1 MFLCPKHQ
9 REPVIFCIITLIYTS
24 RYEDTTQMTTEN
36 MDYSKTVFLPKTAF
50 SMKADLP
57 KKEPGLLE
65 FWNKINL
72 YAKMLE
78 KRKDAKP
85 YILHDGPPYANGHI
99 HIGHALNKLLKDM
112 TVKSRCLTGHYTPYV
127 PGWDCHGLPIEQA
140 LLKELKMGKRHI
152 DDVAAFRKKAR
163 EFAGK
168 FIDIQREEFKRLGI
182 MADWANPYITMSN
195 DYEGTVIKAFRELL
209 EKGHIH
215 RDKKTIYWCISC
227 ETALADA
234 EVEYKDKTSPS
245 VYVKFPLRDPS
256 ISLFGA
262 AVEGRKVSIVIWTT
276 TPWTLP
282 SNMAAAVSKEE
293 TYRLLNIDGE
303 YLVVADKL
311 ADSFLAETGVN
322 ASKGAQ
328 IPGEKLVG
336 LKYDHCLAPHMP
348 ESRRFPRVIIS
359 TDFVDMSTGTGI
371 VHIAPGHG
379 EEDFHAGKKWGLE
392 VFCPVNEEGRF
403 TADAGIFEGL
413 KVFEANEK
421 VLETL
426 KGDGLLLGSKVISHS
441 YPHCWR
447 CKQPVIFR
455 ATEQWFLKVD
465 LKDLRGA
472 LLKEADKVEWIPKA
486 GHERM
491 VSMLKQRPDWC
502 LSRQRYWGT
511 PIMALYCEDCG
522 KPQTDS
528 GLLKGFEERVFS
540 EGSDF
545 WFSED
550 VKSLLPTGY
559 KCACGGTA
567 FRKEKDI
574 MDVWLDSGVSWYA
587 VLKDKKRFP
596 VTGSQSALSPMTAG
610 SAYPADMYLEGSDQ
624 HRGWFQTSL
633 IPSVALNG
641 HPPYKTVLTH
651 GFVLDD
657 HGRAMHKSMG
667 NVVAPQEVIT
677 KYGAEVL
684 RLWVALSDYSEDIRI
699 SDKLLSGPID
709 TYRKIR
715 NTMRYLLGNLSD
727 FKPEN
732 RLEEAR
738 LLEIDRYILMRLA
751 EVTAKVRGHYEAF
764 EFRQAIRAVT
774 DFCILDLSA
783 FYLDAIKDR
792 LYTYSADSVERR
804 SAQTAL
810 YDILTA
816 VLKMIS
822 PVLSFTAEEG
832 WQTLKAEIAPGLEE
846 SVFLTDYPR
855 FADSRLNKELGE
867 KWARMMGLR
876 ETVTKA
882 IEERR
887 RETVVGSSLEAKV
900 TFRTSGADMN
910 KFLSDTLSFW
920 PQILIVSSCALEFDP
935 AAGEFEVR
943 VEHADGDKCPRC
955 WQWKKD
961 IGADAARAGVCGRCA
976 EALNKIKA

>member
-1 MFLCPKHQ
+1 
-9 REPVIFCIITLIYTS
+9 
-24 RYEDTTQMTTEN
+24 MTTEN

-50 SMKADLP
+50 SMKADLA

-65 FWNKINL
+65 FWSKIDL
-72 YAKMLE
+72 YGKMLE
-78 KRKDAKP
+78 KRKAAKP

-99 HIGHALNKLLKDM
+99 HIGHALNKILKDIV
-112 TVKSRCLTGHYTPYV
+112 VKSRCLTGHYTPYV

-140 LLKELKMGKRHI
+140 LLKELKMGKRHVE
-152 DDVAAFRKKAR
+152 DVAAFRKKAR

-168 FIDIQREEFKRLGI
+168 FLDIQREEFKRLGVLG
-182 MADWANPYITMSN
+182 DWSRPYITMSN

-209 EKGHIH
+209 EKGYIH
-215 RDKKTIYWCISC
+215 RDKKTIYWCVSC

-234 EVEYKDKTSPS
+234 EIEYKDKTSPS
-245 VYVKFPLRDPS
+245 IFVKFSLQNPPA
-256 ISLFGA
+256 SLFSS
-262 AVEGRKVSIVIWTT
+262 VTEGRKISIVIWTT

-293 TYRLLNIDGE
+293 NYRLLDVDGE
-303 YLVVADKL
+303 CLVVADKL
-311 ADSFLAETGVN
+311 SDAFLAETGLS

-328 IPGEKLVG
+328 IQGEKLVG
-336 LKYDHCLAPHMP
+336 LKYTHCLAPHMP
-348 ESRRFPRVIIS
+348 EGRRFPRAVIS

-392 VFCPVNEEGRF
+392 VFCPVDEAGRF
-403 TADAGIFEGL
+403 TGDAGIFEGL
-413 KVFEANEK
+413 KVFEANAK

-426 KGDGLLLGSKVISHS
+426 KGDGLLLGSKVITHS

-465 LKDLRGA
+465 LKDLRKT
-472 LLKEADKVEWIPKA
+472 LLREADKVEWIPKA

-491 VSMLKQRPDWC
+491 RSMLEQRPDWC

-511 PIMALYCEDCG
+511 PIMFLYCEACG

-528 GLLKGFEERVFS
+528 RLLKSFEDRVFR

-545 WFSED
+545 WFSEEI
-550 VKSLLPTGY
+550 KNLLPEGY

-587 VLKDKKRFP
+587 VLKSGQLGKDF
-596 VTGSQSALSPMTAG
+596 
-610 SAYPADMYLEGSDQ
+610 YPADMYLEGSDQ

-633 IPSVALNG
+633 IPSTALNG

-657 HGRAMHKSMG
+657 QGRAMHKSTG
-667 NVVAPQEVIT
+667 NVVAPQEVIS

-699 SDKLLSGPID
+699 SEKLLSGPVD

-715 NTMRYLLGNLSD
+715 NTLRYLLGNLND
-727 FKPEN
+727 YKPEN
-732 RLEEAR
+732 RLEDAE
-738 LLEIDRYILMRLA
+738 LLEIDRYMLMRLA
-751 EVTAKVRGHYEAF
+751 EVTAKVRGHYDAF
-764 EFRQAIRAVT
+764 EYRQAIRAIS

-783 FYLDAIKDR
+783 FYLDALKDR
-792 LYTYSADSVERR
+792 LYTCGADSVERR

-810 YDILTA
+810 YDVLLS
-816 VLKMIS
+816 VLKMLS

-832 WQTLKAEIAPGLEE
+832 WQTLKAEISPGLEE
-846 SVFLTDYPR
+846 SVFLSDYPEVQ
-855 FADSRLNKELGE
+855 SGRLNADIGGR
-867 KWARMMGLR
+867 WSRMLGLR

-887 RETVVGSSLEAKV
+887 REGVVGSSLEAKV
-900 TFRTSGADMN
+900 TFRTSSGDMK
-910 KFLSDTLSFW
+910 KFLSETLPFW
-920 PQILIVSSCALEFDP
+920 PQMLIVSACALEYDP
-935 AAGEFEVR
+935 AAGDFDVR
-943 VEHADGDKCPRC
+943 VEHADGTKCPRC
-955 WQWKKD
+955 WRWISPSDIKD
-961 IGADAARAGVCGRCA
+961 SAVCGRCA
-976 EALNKIKA
+976 EALDKTKDQGIA

>member
-1 MFLCPKHQ
+1 
-9 REPVIFCIITLIYTS
+9 
-24 RYEDTTQMTTEN
+24 
-36 MDYSKTVFLPKTAF
+36 
-50 SMKADLP
+50 
-57 KKEPGLLE
+57 
-65 FWNKINL
+65 
-72 YAKMLE
+72 
-78 KRKDAKP
+78 
-85 YILHDGPPYANGHI
+85 
-99 HIGHALNKLLKDM
+99 
-112 TVKSRCLTGHYTPYV
+112 
-127 PGWDCHGLPIEQA
+127 
-140 LLKELKMGKRHI
+140 MG
-152 DDVAAFRKKAR
+152 
-163 EFAGK
+163 
-168 FIDIQREEFKRLGI
+168 
-182 MADWANPYITMSN
+182 DWANPYITMSN
-195 DYEGTVIKAFRELL
+195 NYEGTVIKAFRELL
-209 EKGHIH
+209 EKGYIH

-245 VYVKFPLRDPS
+245 IFVKFPLQDPPA
-256 ISLFGA
+256 SLFGA
-262 AVEGRKVSIVIWTT
+262 AAEGRRIALVIWTT

-282 SNMAAAVSKEE
+282 SNMAAAVSKDE
-293 TYRLLNIDGE
+293 TYRLLNADGE

-311 ADSFLAETGVN
+311 ADSFLAETGLN
-322 ASKGAQ
+322 ATKGAQ
-328 IPGEKLVG
+328 LPGEKLVG
-336 LKYDHCLAPHMP
+336 LKYDHCLARHLP
-348 ESRRFPRVIIS
+348 ESRRAARVIIS

-392 VFCPVNEEGRF
+392 VFCPVNEDGRF
-403 TADAGIFEGL
+403 TRDAGIFEGL
-413 KVFEANEK
+413 KVFEANDK

-426 KGDGLLLGSKVISHS
+426 KLDGLLLGSKVITHS

-447 CKQPVIFR
+447 CKTPVIFR

-465 LKDLRGA
+465 LKDLRGT

-522 KPQTDS
+522 KPQVDNA
-528 GLLKGFEERVFS
+528 LLKGFEERVFKD
-540 EGSDF
+540 GSDF

-550 VKSLLPTGY
+550 VKDLLPAGY
-559 KCACGGTA
+559 KCACGGTV

-587 VLKDKKRFP
+587 VLKDGHRSE
-596 VTGSQSALSPMTAG
+596 VTSSPAPDTCGYSLPAG
-610 SAYPADMYLEGSDQ
+610 SYPADMYLEGSDQ

-641 HPPYKTVLTH
+641 QPPYKTVLTH

-715 NTMRYLLGNLSD
+715 NTLRYLLGNLSD
-727 FKPEN
+727 FKPGT
-732 RLEEAR
+732 RLEEAQ
-738 LLEIDRYILMRLA
+738 LLELDRYMLMRLA
-751 EVTAKVRGHYEAF
+751 EVTARVRGHYDAF

-783 FYLDAIKDR
+783 FYLDALKDR

-810 YDILTA
+810 YDILNA
-816 VLKMIS
+816 LLKLIS

-832 WQTLKAEIAPGLEE
+832 WQTLKAEIAPDAEE
-846 SVFLTDYPR
+846 SVFLTDYPQ
-855 FADSRLNKELGE
+855 FPASRMDPELGG
-867 KWARMMGLR
+867 KWKRMMELR

-887 RETVVGSSLEAKV
+887 REGTVGSSLEAKV
-900 TFRTSGADMN
+900 TFRTSGADMR
-910 KFLSDTLSFW
+910 KFISDTLPFW
-920 PQILIVSSCALEFDP
+920 PQVLIVSSCALEFDP
-935 AAGEFEVR
+935 GAGELEVR
-943 VEHADGDKCPRC
+943 VEHADGAKCPRC

-961 IGADAARAGVCGRCA
+961 IGADAAHSGVCGRCA
-976 EALNKIKA
+976 DALSKIKTA

>member
-1 MFLCPKHQ
+1 
-9 REPVIFCIITLIYTS
+9 
-24 RYEDTTQMTTEN
+24 MTTED
-36 MDYSKTVFLPKTAF
+36 MDYSKTVFLPNTSF
-50 SMKADLP
+50 SMRGDLTR
-57 KKEPGLLE
+57 KEPGILE
-65 FWNKINL
+65 TW
-72 YAKMLE
+72 AKMDLYGKMIA
-78 KRKDAKP
+78 KRRAAKP
-85 YILHDGPPYANGHI
+85 FILHDGPPYANGPI
-99 HIGHALNKLLKDM
+99 HIGTALNKILKDIV
-112 TVKSRCLTGHYTPYV
+112 VKSHALMGYYTPYV

-140 LLKELKMGKRHI
+140 LLKEMKMGKRHI
-152 DDVAAFRKKAR
+152 EDIPAFRRSAR
-163 EFAGK
+163 EFAGR
-168 FIDIQREEFKRLGI
+168 FLDIQREGFKRLGVL
-182 MADWANPYITMSN
+182 AAWDKPYITMSN
-195 DYEGTVIKAFRELL
+195 DYEGTVIKAFRELM

-215 RDKKTIYWCISC
+215 RDKKTIYWCVSC

-245 VYVKFPLRDPS
+245 IFVKFPLQSPPA
-256 ISLFGA
+256 SLFGA
-262 AVEGRKVSIVIWTT
+262 VASGRRISIVIWTT

-293 TYRLLNIDGE
+293 TYRLLNADGE

-311 ADSFLAETGVN
+311 ADSFMAETGIN

-348 ESRRFPRVIIS
+348 ESRRFARVIIS

-379 EEDFHAGKKWGLE
+379 EDDFHAGKKWGLDI
-392 VFCPVNEEGRF
+392 FCPVKEDGRF
-403 TADAGIFEGL
+403 NSDAGIFEGL
-413 KVFEANEK
+413 KVFEANDR
-421 VLETL
+421 VVETL
-426 KGDGLLLGSKVISHS
+426 QADGLLLGHKKIQHS

-465 LKDLRGA
+465 LNGLREKLMKA
-472 LLKEADKVEWIPKA
+472 ADGVRWLPET
-486 GHERM
+486 GHDRM
-491 VSMLKQRPDWC
+491 IGMLKTRPDWC

-511 PIMALYCEDCG
+511 PVIAVYCKECG
-522 KPQTDS
+522 KVQTDTVF
-528 GLLKGFEERVFS
+528 LKRMEARVFA

-545 WFSED
+545 WFSEP
-550 VKSLLPTGY
+550 VEKLMGPGR
-559 KCACGGTA
+559 KCSCGGA
-567 FRKEKDI
+567 EFSKEKDI
-574 MDVWLDSGVSWYA
+574 LDVWLDSGVSWYA
-587 VLKDKKRFP
+587 VVKNGMLGPGDFLP
-596 VTGSQSALSPMTAG
+596 V
-610 SAYPADMYLEGSDQ
+610 DMYLEGSDQ

-633 IPSVALNG
+633 IPSVALRG
-641 HPPYKTVLTH
+641 EPPFRAVLTH
-651 GFVLDD
+651 GMVLDEN
-657 HGRAMHKSMG
+657 GRAMHKSMG
-667 NVVAPQEVIT
+667 NVVAPQEVIS
-677 KYGAEVL
+677 KYGAEIL
-684 RLWVALSDYSEDIRI
+684 RLWVALSDYSEDVRI
-699 SDKLLSGPID
+699 SEKILAGAID

-738 LLEIDRYILMRLA
+738 LMEIDRYMLMRLA
-751 EVTAKVRGHYEAF
+751 EVTAGVRGHYAAF

-783 FYLDAIKDR
+783 FYLDALKDR

-832 WQTLKAEIAPGLEE
+832 WQTLRAEIAPGAEE
-846 SVFLTDYPR
+846 SVFLTDYPQ
-855 FADSRLNKELGE
+855 FPASRLDRGLGE
-867 KWARMMGLR
+867 KWGRMMGLR

-887 RETVVGSSLEAKV
+887 REGVVGSSLEARV
-900 TFRTSGADMN
+900 TFRTSSEDMN

-920 PQILIVSSCALEFDP
+920 PQVLIVSSCALEFDP
-935 AAGEFEVR
+935 GAGEFEAR
-943 VEHADGDKCPRC
+943 VEHADGAKCPRC

-961 IGADAARAGVCGRCA
+961 IGTDAAHAGVCGRCA
-976 EALNKIKA
+976 EALAKIKAA

>member
-1 MFLCPKHQ
+1 
-9 REPVIFCIITLIYTS
+9 
-24 RYEDTTQMTTEN
+24 MTTEN

-57 KKEPGLLE
+57 KKEPGILE
-65 FWNKINL
+65 FWNKIGL
-72 YAKMLE
+72 YGKMLE
-78 KRKDAKP
+78 KRLKAKP

-99 HIGHALNKLLKDM
+99 HIGHALNKLLKDI

-140 LLKELKMGKRHI
+140 LLKELKIGKRHI
-152 DDVAAFRKKAR
+152 DDVPGFRKKAR

-168 FIDIQREEFKRLGI
+168 FIDIQREEFRRLGI
-182 MADWANPYITMSN
+182 VGDWANPYITMANS
-195 DYEGTVIKAFRELL
+195 YEGTVIKAFRELL
-209 EKGHIH
+209 EKGYVH
-215 RDKKTIYWCISC
+215 RDKKTIYWCVSC

-245 VYVKFPLRDPS
+245 IFVKFPLQDPPEP
-256 ISLFGA
+256 LFGA
-262 AVEGRKVSIVIWTT
+262 EAAGRGVAIVIWTT

-282 SNMAAAVSKEE
+282 SNMAAAVSKDE
-293 TYRLLNIDGE
+293 TYRLLNAGGD

-311 ADSFLAETGVN
+311 ADSFLAETGLN
-322 ASKGAQ
+322 ASKGAR
-328 IPGEKLVG
+328 IPGCKLVG
-336 LKYDHCLAPHMP
+336 LKYTHCLAPHLP
-348 ESRRFPRVIIS
+348 ESGRFPRPVIS
-359 TDFVDMSTGTGI
+359 TDFVDMSTGAGI

-379 EEDFHAGKKWGLE
+379 EEDFHAGKKWELE
-392 VFCPVNEEGRF
+392 IFCPVNEDGRF
-403 TADAGIFEGL
+403 TRDAGIFEGL

-426 KGDGLLLGSKVISHS
+426 KSDGLLLSSKVITHS

-465 LKDLRGA
+465 LKDLRGN
-472 LLKEADKVEWIPKA
+472 LLREADKVEWIPKA

-491 VSMLKQRPDWC
+491 TAMLRQRPDWC

-511 PIMALYCEDCG
+511 PIMVLYCESCG
-522 KPQTDS
+522 RPQTGS
-528 GLLKGFEERVFS
+528 GLLKSFEERVFR

-545 WFSED
+545 WFSES
-550 VKSLLPTGY
+550 VENLLPGGY
-559 KCACGGTA
+559 KCACGGSS

-587 VLKDKKRFP
+587 VLKDGNQSP
-596 VTGSQSALSPMTAG
+596 VAGGLEDSRTRNDSPATSHESQVTNHYSLTTGSP
-610 SAYPADMYLEGSDQ
+610 YPADIYLEGSDQ

-699 SDKLLSGPID
+699 SDKLLSGPVD

-715 NTMRYLLGNLSD
+715 NTLRYLLGNLND
-727 FKPEN
+727 FRPEN
-732 RLEEAR
+732 RLEDSR
-738 LLEIDRYILMRLA
+738 LLEIDRYMLMRLA
-751 EVTAKVRGHYEAF
+751 EVTAKVRGHYDAF
-764 EFRQAIRAVT
+764 EYRQAIRAVA
-774 DFCILDLSA
+774 DLCILDLSA
-783 FYLDAIKDR
+783 FYLDALKDR
-792 LYTYSADSVERR
+792 LYTYSAGSTERR

-832 WQTLKAEIAPGLEE
+832 WQTLRAEIAPGLEE
-846 SVFLTDYPR
+846 SVFLTDYPE
-855 FADSRLNKELGE
+855 FPAARLDGELGK

-887 RETVVGSSLEAKV
+887 REGVVGSSLEARI
-900 TFRTSGADMN
+900 TFRTSAADLE
-910 KFLSDTLSFW
+910 KFLSGTLPLW
-920 PQILIVSSCALEFDP
+920 PQVLIVSSCAVESDP
-935 AAGEFEVR
+935 GAGEFDVK
-943 VEHADGDKCPRC
+943 VEHADGAKCPRC

-961 IGADAARAGVCGRCA
+961 IGSHPEHAGVCGRCA
-976 EALNKIKA
+976 EAL